1 MDNTN
6 ENKRKGIFS
15 LQYKAAIFDLDGTLV
30 DTLEDLA
37 ISVNEMLA
45 SYGFPTHTIDEYRYF
60 LGNGSKKLIER
71 TLPKEKA
78 QDEAFVIEAMKR
90 YQAIYEH
97 HRDHTGPF
105 KGIQE
110 VLDKLKAMGIP
121 MGVCTNKHQQA
132 ADEIIGGM
140 FPKGTFTTV
149 MGDRPGLPIKPDP
162 TKPLMMAKEYGVK
175 PEEVA
180 YFGDTSVDMDTA
192 VNAGFLPIGV
202 LWGFRPEKELLEH
215 GAKVI
220 LARPDELFA
229 KVEFA
234 KRP

>member
-1 MDNTN
+1 M
-6 ENKRKGIFS
+6 
-15 LQYKAAIFDLDGTLV
+15 QYRAAIFDLDGTLV

-37 ISVNEMLA
+37 ISVNEMLE
-45 SYGFPTHTIDEYRYF
+45 SYGFPTHPLDEYRYY

-78 QDEAFVIEAMKR
+78 ADEAFVIEAMKR

-105 KGIQE
+105 PGIQAM
-110 VLDKLKAMGIP
+110 LDALKAKGIP

-140 FPKGTFTTV
+140 FPAGTFTTV

-162 TKPLMMAKEYGVK
+162 KKVLMMAKEYGVK
-175 PEEVA
+175 PKRSP
-180 YFGDTSVDMDTA
+180 TSAIRAST
-192 VNAGFLPIGV
+192 
-202 LWGFRPEKELLEH
+202 WTRPSTPASCRSVSS
-215 GAKVI
+215 GAS
-220 LARPDELFA
+220 ARRTSYSRTVPKSFSPSRRSSLI
-229 KVEFA
+229 K
-234 KRP
+234 

>member
-1 MDNTN
+1 M
-6 ENKRKGIFS
+6 
-15 LQYKAAIFDLDGTLV
+15 QYKAAIFDLDGTLV

-37 ISVNEMLA
+37 ISVNEMLT
-45 SYGFPTHTIDEYRYF
+45 SYGFPTHPLDEYRYY

-71 TLPKEKA
+71 TLPKDKA
-78 QDEAFVIEAMKR
+78 QDAAFVIEAMKR
-90 YQAIYEH
+90 YQKIYEH

-110 VLDKLKAMGIP
+110 VLDKLKAMGVP

-162 TKPLMMAKEYGVK
+162 KKPLMMAKEYGVK

-220 LARPDELFA
+220 LAKPEELFE

-234 KRP
+234 KR

>member
-1 MDNTN
+1 M
-6 ENKRKGIFS
+6 
-15 LQYKAAIFDLDGTLV
+15 QYRAAIFDLDGTLV

-45 SYGFPTHTIDEYRYF
+45 SYGFPTHPLDEYRYY

-78 QDEAFVIEAMKR
+78 TDEAFVLEAMKR

-105 KGIQE
+105 PGIQAM
-110 VLDKLKAMGIP
+110 LDKLKAQGIP

-140 FPKGTFTTV
+140 FPAGTFTTV

-162 TKPLMMAKEYGVK
+162 KKVLMMAKEYGVR

-180 YFGDTSVDMDTA
+180 YFGDTSVDIDTA
-192 VNAGFLPIGV
+192 VNAGFLPVGV
-202 LWGFRPEKELLEH
+202 LWGFRPEKELVEH

-220 LARPDELFA
+220 LASPEELFE
-229 KVEFA
+229 KLTFA
-234 KRP
+234 KG